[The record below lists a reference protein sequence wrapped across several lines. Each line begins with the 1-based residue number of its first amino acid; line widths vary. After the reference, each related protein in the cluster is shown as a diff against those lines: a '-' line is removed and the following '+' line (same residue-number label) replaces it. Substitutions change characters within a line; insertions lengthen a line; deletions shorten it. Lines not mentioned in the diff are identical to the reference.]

1 MDVSIEGAR
10 LHVAVAGTG
19 SPVLL
24 VHGFPFS
31 SAMWEPVARRLVDG
45 GHKVIV
51 PDLRGFGR
59 STGAPV
65 TSIGT
70 FVDDLL
76 RLLDTLWV
84 TGALPWVGFS
94 MGGYVALEA
103 WRRRPDRIGA
113 LALVDTRAGADEA
126 PARAAREATAV
137 RVERE
142 GSVIVADSMLS
153 KLFSPAASTA
163 QRQAAH
169 GSMTAASPA
178 AVAGALRA
186 MAARPDSTPTLA
198 TINVRTLVVVGAHDT
213 ITPPSDAEVLSQGI
227 PGARLRVV
235 KDAGHLAPL
244 EQPEAVAEALLEF
257 LANPVGRR
265 R

>member
-10 LHVAVAGTG
+10 LHVAVLGTG

-31 SAMWEPVARRLVDG
+31 SSMWEPVARRLVEG
-45 GHKVIV
+45 GHKVLI
-51 PDLRGFGR
+51 PDLRGFGK
-59 STGAPV
+59 STGAIA
-65 TSIGT
+65 TELGT
-70 FVDDLL
+70 FTGDLL

-94 MGGYVALEA
+94 MGGYVALDA

-113 LALVDTRAGADEA
+113 LALVDTRAGADDDG
-126 PARAAREATAV
+126 ARAARTATAA

-142 GSVIVADSMLS
+142 GSVIVAEAMLP
-153 KLFSPAASTA
+153 KLFATAASA
-163 QRQAAH
+163 SLRQAVHA
-169 GSMTAASPA
+169 SMVAASPA

-186 MAARPDSTPTLA
+186 MAARPDSTPTLQ
-198 TINVRTLVVVGAHDT
+198 TIKVRTLVVVGSEDA
-213 ITPPSDAEVLSQGI
+213 ITPHVDAEALSKGI
-227 PGARLRVV
+227 SGARLRVV

-244 EQPEAVAEALLEF
+244 EQPEAVAEAILEF
-257 LANPVGRR
+257 LANPATPRR
-265 R
+265 

>member
-10 LHVAVAGTG
+10 LHVAVLGTG

-31 SAMWEPVARRLVDG
+31 SSMWEPVGRRLVEG
-45 GHKVIV
+45 GHKLLI
-51 PDLRGFGR
+51 PDLRGFGK
-59 STGAPV
+59 STGAAV
-65 TSIGT
+65 SSLGT
-70 FVDDLL
+70 FADDLL

-113 LALVDTRAGADEA
+113 LALIDTRAGADDDA
-126 PARAAREATAV
+126 ARAAREVTAA

-142 GSVIVADSMLS
+142 GSVVVADAMLS
-153 KLFSPAASTA
+153 KLFSPAASAA

-169 GSMTAASPA
+169 GSMAAASPA

-186 MAARPDSTPTLA
+186 MAARPDSTATLPT
-198 TINVRTLVVVGAHDT
+198 IKVRTLVVVGAQDA
-213 ITPPSDAEVLSQGI
+213 ITPPSDAEILAQGI

-257 LANPVGRR
+257 LANPVDRR

>member
-10 LHVAVAGTG
+10 MHVAVLGTG

-31 SAMWEPVARRLVDG
+31 SSMWEPIARRLVEG
-45 GHKVIV
+45 GHKVLI
-51 PDLRGFGR
+51 PDLRGFGK
-59 STGAPV
+59 STGVPA
-65 TSIGT
+65 TALGT
-70 FVDDLL
+70 FTTDLL
-76 RLLDTLWV
+76 GLLDTLWV

-94 MGGYVALEA
+94 MGGYVAFDA

-113 LALVDTRAGADEA
+113 LALVDTRAGADDDA
-126 PARAAREATAV
+126 ARAGRAATAA

-142 GSVIVADSMLS
+142 GSSVVADAMLP
-153 KLFSPAASTA
+153 KLFAPAASA
-163 QRQAAH
+163 SLRQVVHASMVAA
-169 GSMTAASPA
+169 APA

-186 MAARPDSTPTLA
+186 MAARPDSTPTLP
-198 TINVRTLVVVGAHDT
+198 TIKVRTLVVVGAQDA
-213 ITPPSDAEVLSQGI
+213 ITPPSDAELLAQGI

-265 R
+265 G